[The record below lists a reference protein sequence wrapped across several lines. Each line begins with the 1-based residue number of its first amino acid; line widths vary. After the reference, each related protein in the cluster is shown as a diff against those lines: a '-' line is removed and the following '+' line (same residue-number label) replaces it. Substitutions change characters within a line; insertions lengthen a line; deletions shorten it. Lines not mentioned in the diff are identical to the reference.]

1 MKRENRRRMSPGVG
15 YIGSGNKTAVFSRK
29 SNIPFEK
36 IKTIYGDEMER
47 LKSEKLIDN
56 KPFKKLSKTDRLK
69 IKKRI
74 KNQIRKEQ
82 YKNLI
87 LAIIVIIIVSGALY
101 FISN

>member
-1 MKRENRRRMSPGVG
+1 MSPGVG
-15 YIGSGNKTAVFSRK
+15 YIGAGNKTTVFSRK
-29 SNIPFEK
+29 SNIPFKK
-36 IKTIYGDEMER
+36 IKAIYGDEMER
-47 LKSEKLIDN
+47 LKSERLIDN
-56 KPFKKLSKTDRLK
+56 KPFKKLSETNRLK

-87 LAIIVIIIVSGALY
+87 VAIIVIIIVLGVLY